1 MTDEVAGLVKDH
13 VIPFPVPLPSER
25 EGEVIDQMVPGRA
38 EVVLLGESTHGTEE
52 FYTIRRLITRHLLR
66 DRGFRVVSVNQF
78 GHLEG
83 VR

>member
-1 MTDEVAGLVKDH
+1 MTNEVAGLVKDH
-13 VIPFPVPLPSER
+13 VIPFPCPLPSER